1 MHSKQSCF
9 CEMQRKMRKMRK
21 ISLTRRIRFSCPARS
36 SRNRRTAL
44 CLRSDDS
51 NPSLPS
57 QALCSPALSDSPRR
71 RPGRLPPRILARTA
85 PMASSAPASARWSAI
100 SAARGSRVR
109 APALAPTRGPRTRP
123 AGPRARGV
131 VRPAPARRRV
141 ASPRAGAHFQ
151 AQAEP
156 ELPLGTQIENAL
168 LGAFPPG
175 CALLPTP
182 LGASKSPLRVEGRL
196 PAPTQTL
203 EPCVFRPRAEIGSPR
218 LPRRAPPGG
227 APRGRGGAHRDASAT
242 SSTPPP
248 ERFARHLAPPRAPR
262 PLLRRR
268 APSSHPSLAS
278 RR

>member
-1 MHSKQSCF
+1 MC
-9 CEMQRKMRKMRK
+9 
-21 ISLTRRIRFSCPARS
+21 
-36 SRNRRTAL
+36 
-44 CLRSDDS
+44 CLLPSFGDDS

-196 PAPTQTL
+196 PPPRRPPKPSNPVFFVRARRSDPRGSPAARLPGARPGGAGAPTATR
-203 EPCVFRPRAEIGSPR
+203 PRRHRPRPASVSRAISRPRARP
-218 LPRRAPPGG
+218 AP
-227 APRGRGGAHRDASAT
+227 
-242 SSTPPP
+242 
-248 ERFARHLAPPRAPR
+248 